1 MRTSFF
7 RLCAIVLIACGC
19 LASCK
24 EDIDVSNRYTFT
36 DQTVLSYLQ
45 ANDSIFSDYLRLL
58 GETKVSDY
66 SESLM
71 SSRLSARG
79 HFTVFAPSNDAIQLY
94 LDTLYRKGILTEPSW
109 QGFRNTNDE
118 DSIRRVIVFNSII
131 DGGDQVSYA
140 TANFPPKENEEFDIS
155 NMNDRPLSVSRDSIN
170 PDIIRINGLYPI
182 SLRNRDIE
190 VINGYVHQME
200 AVIAPSNDRISD
212 FIETWATTPGSGYM
226 VMSKLLLACG
236 LQDTLSA
243 YRDDTWER
251 MYLTKQVLDLPV
263 HNTFGQVG
271 TMPEHRYFGFTI
283 FAETDDFWLSAIPGK
298 ARVEDITVED
308 VKAYLE
314 GLDVFGNVVGTTYD
328 DDYEN
333 PLNIINQFTTYH
345 VLPQRIGRD
354 KLVIHYNELGYTY
367 GTSQVPTIPIMDYY
381 QTLGVP
387 RLLKT
392 YESRESNGIY
402 LNRFPIL
409 QNGRGRF
416 SPENENKNDYHEC
429 GDFFEIRGAATTPT
443 ENEGI
448 EILNPLELNVDNTS
462 ILNGIIY
469 PINKLLVCTENV
481 CTQMM
486 NQRVRIDV
494 GCIMPEIMT
503 NGIRSN
509 RSYFPTG
516 ATNCRGF
523 PDNYQYINNVD
534 IAEGT
539 EFYYLPGYQC
549 SWYNLQGDE
558 FNIIGQ
564 YDFTIKLP
572 PVPKSGQYEIRFGVA
587 SGTQWRSMAQVYF
600 GATKDNMPAVGIP
613 MDLRMGGV
621 YRRLV
626 GVTQE
631 SGVGWEDDT
640 NDQEYDDE
648 VNKRM
653 RAIGFMK
660 APNSWSSQFGGKSVR
675 HAEFTTRRV
684 MVSQHLEANKN
695 YYIRFKSVLK
705 DKKKEFF
712 MDYFEYVAKE
722 VYDNPN
728 ESEDIW

>member
-1 MRTSFF
+1 
-7 RLCAIVLIACGC
+7 
-19 LASCK
+19 
-24 EDIDVSNRYTFT
+24 
-36 DQTVLSYLQ
+36 
-45 ANDSIFSDYLRLL
+45 
-58 GETKVSDY
+58 
-66 SESLM
+66 M

-109 QGFRNTNDE
+109 KGFKNTNDE